1 MSGPRAA
8 APPWAVALVAAGLLC
23 GGCFSFGGGSPLGE
37 PSLRPALQH
46 SAQNQVVGNTV
57 VASYGGVAFTVEP
70 LAPEH
75 LDLLY
80 QNRPGLVNPLKELS
94 PKGPQPIVFRVTVRN
109 RARQAL
115 QIEPAQFSLTDQ
127 EGQRAIPMQYQD
139 FYQLFGELPDAE
151 QRLRSVQAT
160 TLSSFVTVAPGG
172 EREGFLYFPPMPDSS
187 RLLVLELGSV
197 YLGARELPLLTE
209 FEVVRA
215 KAGPKPAPA
224 RR

>member
-1 MSGPRAA
+1 MSAPRAA
-8 APPWAVALVAAGLLC
+8 AVMVAAGLLS
-23 GGCFSFGGGSPLGE
+23 GGCFSFGGSPLGE
-37 PSLRPALQH
+37 PSLRPAVQQH
-46 SAQNQVVGNTV
+46 SAQNQVVGNAV

-70 LAPEH
+70 LSPEH

-80 QNRPGLVNPLKELS
+80 QNRPGLVNPLKDLS
-94 PKGPQPIVFRVTVRN
+94 PKAPQPIAFRVNVRN

-127 EGQRAIPMQYQD
+127 EGLQANPMQYQD
-139 FYQLFGELPDAE
+139 FYQLFADLPDAE

-160 TLSSFVTVAPGG
+160 TLSSFVTVAPGAD
-172 EREGFLYFPPMPDSS
+172 REGFLYFPPMSDDS
-187 RLLVLELGSV
+187 RLLVLALGSV

-215 KAGPKPAPA
+215 KAAAPKPAPA